1 MDITQ
6 QCVKEDIT
14 KEIIKYFEMNENKSA
29 TYLNLQ
35 EAVKAMLTGKFI
47 VTNAYIKNVERSQI
61 PNQTLQLK

>member
-35 EAVKAMLTGKFI
+35 EAVKAMLRGKFI